1 MKLKPIVI
9 LLLITL
15 AAIPLEAQTPVTPN
29 VSSEASRPGY
39 FPLSDADI
47 YTDSKDY
54 HVVSITANMFADD
67 VERVTGK
74 RPHVAI
80 TGLVKSIPKGVA
92 VVVGTVGKSRLI
104 DELIRQKS
112 IDVSA
117 VKGKWESYIVTT
129 VNRFGQGQLLVI
141 AGSDRRG
148 TAFGLTTTISTC
160 CQVFQPSALYVHPY
174 LQVKWSKDLH
184 IEV

>member
-1 MKLKPIVI
+1 MTLYRIFLFQFNKNSYICNGFTELLSFLRMKLKPIAI

-15 AAIPLEAQTPVTPN
+15 ATIPLKAQTPVTPN

-54 HVVSITANMFADD
+54 HVVGITANMFADD

-74 RPHVAI
+74 RPHVAV
-80 TGLVKSIPKGVA
+80 TASVKSIPKGVT

-104 DELIRQKS
+104 DELVRQKA
-112 IDVSA
+112 IDVS
-117 VKGKWESYIVTT
+117 
-129 VNRFGQGQLLVI
+129 
-141 AGSDRRG
+141 
-148 TAFGLTTTISTC
+148 C
-160 CQVFQPSALYVHPY
+160 QPSKANGNRISSLP
-174 LQVKWSKDLH
+174 STGP
-184 IEV
+184 E

>member
-9 LLLITL
+9 FLLITF
-15 AAIPLEAQTPVTPN
+15 AAIPMEAQTPVTPN
-29 VSSEASRPGY
+29 VSSEASKPGY

-54 HVVSITANMFADD
+54 HVVGITANM
-67 VERVTGK
+67 
-74 RPHVAI
+74 
-80 TGLVKSIPKGVA
+80 L
-92 VVVGTVGKSRLI
+92 
-104 DELIRQKS
+104 
-112 IDVSA
+112 
-117 VKGKWESYIVTT
+117 
-129 VNRFGQGQLLVI
+129 
-141 AGSDRRG
+141 
-148 TAFGLTTTISTC
+148 TTISTC